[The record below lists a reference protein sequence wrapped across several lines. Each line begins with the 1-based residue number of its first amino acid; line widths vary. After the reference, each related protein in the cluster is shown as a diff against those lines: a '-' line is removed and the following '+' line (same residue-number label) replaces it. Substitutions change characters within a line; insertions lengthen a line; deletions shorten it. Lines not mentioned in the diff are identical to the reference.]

1 MTRQCMTNDT
11 YKLAFVRTP
20 HHTHVSTSLRACAH
34 AHAHTHTHTHRHTHT
49 CTHTHT
55 HTHTHTCTHAHAQTA
70 SPLVKS
76 QPMSTPQWYSF
87 EKIFIPT
94 HLFLTFTHTLPPP
107 LLSNHDHTHLGKCPQ
122 RSHFQSSSQVCT
134 YSRLSTPCLA
144 RVPRHN
150 SKGISPRG
158 LVIPSEVL
166 FTSRDETPGK
176 DGAKTPSLGD
186 REETT
191 ALLEHDDES

>member
-1 MTRQCMTNDT
+1 MTNDT

-34 AHAHTHTHTHRHTHT
+34 AH
-49 CTHTHT
+49 THTHT
-55 HTHTHTCTHAHAQTA
+55 HTHAHVQTP

-87 EKIFIPT
+87 EKNFIPT
-94 HLFLTFTHTLPPP
+94 HPFLTFTHTLPPP
-107 LLSNHDHTHLGKCPQ
+107 LLSNYDHTHLGKCPQ
-122 RSHFQSSSQVCT
+122 RSHCQSSCQVCT
-134 YSRLSTPCLA
+134 YSRLSAPCLA
-144 RVPRHN
+144 RVTRHN
-150 SKGISPRG
+150 SKGISPQEG
-158 LVIPSEVL
+158 LAIPTEVL

-191 ALLEHDDES
+191 ALLEHDDESYSLLCTHITQYYLYKMQ